1 MTHFC
6 TLFDKNYLSRGLAL
20 HESLTRYS
28 SDFLMFILCLDDF
41 TYAYLKAQHL
51 SNVAL
56 IPVSELEKNDK
67 ELAHCRHNRE
77 LVEYYFTIS
86 PCLPLY
92 LLKKYPSLPYICSID
107 ADLFFY
113 QNPMDIL
120 QPFDDYSIL
129 ITSHN
134 FAPDIGAHWHETGVY
149 NVSFQAFRNN
159 AIGKECLE
167 NWRKDC
173 INWCGNYYDAMHDRF
188 ADQKYLEKWAHKYGT
203 ELMVLANET
212 TNLAIWNVNKFKLNS
227 LKKVLYSDHKPIVF
241 YHFSNVKIVNDYMI
255 QCGFYWSS
263 TKANR
268 VLLNKIYAPYIEK
281 LMRYNVQIFGTETDA
296 MFQNDP
302 KKRLGLLRRAMRDR
316 GLIFLLKPIKFAFYI
331 NFSWINDAYE
341 AIKSQI
347 KQRRETYSQPNSI
360 LTYEKKA
367 K

>member
-20 HESLTRYS
+20 HESLTKYS

-56 IPVSELEKNDK
+56 IPISELEKNDE

-120 QPFDDYSIL
+120 KPFDDYSIL

-134 FAPDIGAHWHETGVY
+134 FASDIGKHWHKTGVY

-159 AIGKECLE
+159 DIGKSCLE

-173 INWCGNYYDAMHDRF
+173 INWCCNYYDAMHDRF
-188 ADQKYLEKWAHKYGT
+188 ADQKYLERWVNIYGNQ
-203 ELMVLANET
+203 LMVLENST
-212 TNLAIWNVNKFKLNS
+212 VNLAIWNVNKCQLSSNKNGI
-227 LKKVLYSDHKPIVF
+227 YSDNKPIVF
-241 YHFSNVKIVNDYMI
+241 YHFSNVKIVNQYLI
-255 QCGFYWSS
+255 QCGFYWSG

-268 VLLNKIYAPYIEK
+268 ILLNKIYAPYIEK
-281 LMRYNVQIFGTETDA
+281 LIQYNNKIFGTATDCA
-296 MFQNDP
+296 FQKEPN
-302 KKRLGLLRRAMRDR
+302 KRLGLIRRAMRDR
-316 GLIFLLKPIKFAFYI
+316 ALLFSLTPIKALFYV
-331 NFSWINDAYE
+331 NFSWINDVYE
-341 AIKSQI
+341 ASRAYFM
-347 KQRRETYSQPNSI
+347 RREEPYDNSQNI
-360 LTYEKKA
+360 LTYQNNEK
-367 K
+367 